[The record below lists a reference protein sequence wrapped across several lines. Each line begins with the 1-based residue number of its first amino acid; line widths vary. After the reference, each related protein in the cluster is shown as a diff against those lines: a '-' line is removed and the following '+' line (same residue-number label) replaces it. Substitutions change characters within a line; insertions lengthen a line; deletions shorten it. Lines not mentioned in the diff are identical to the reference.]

1 MQDFVRLFKVLYKN
15 QSAKPIIQDGE
26 KHKMSKK
33 LVLFLAMLPLL
44 AIFIAIIAL
53 ITMSITDIESL
64 STLAVVVLSAVQ
76 IMTLFMSM
84 NSILTTLYGGKDI
97 PFLSSLPIKSTSI
110 FFAKFSII
118 YIDSLK
124 FSSVLI
130 SPLLLTMTITFNVV
144 NGWIFY
150 GIYPIILLI
159 LLVAPILPL
168 FIITLLSMPISFVG
182 SYFKGRQTLKSVI
195 TILLYIGIMAG
206 YVGVT
211 FYLQSN
217 EGGSGDDFALSQGT
231 LSSLMVFAK
240 IMYPNKVLMD
250 FAYGISAAKNFGIFV
265 GILIA
270 MVVLM
275 LAFALLFYKKIN
287 LKKVETRAG
296 VEQRQVSLKQ
306 SSIISSLIKRDFSM
320 IMRNSTLAMSSFANL
335 LLAPIFI
342 VMMYVMNLNPAQGE
356 ELSILTQNVM
366 NMGFVAMYSV
376 IFMAGANQLAAIAYT
391 REGKS
396 FFSSKAL
403 PIKSSDSIK
412 AKLLLAI
419 IPPAILL
426 VPIMILAIALYK
438 IDFVSSMFIV
448 AIVMLYV
455 VGVCALHIL
464 FDMRKGNQ
472 HWQTAS
478 ELKYSTKVNTY
489 QLISTFS
496 AIIPACIAFVA
507 GIILSTFCEYLGEV
521 AIKAIFL
528 SILAF
533 FGIII
538 CIIGLELLKNY
549 GEKYFGLIG
558 ENKPKI
564 KQSIQKNIKVGG
576 LLK

>member
-15 QSAKPIIQDGE
+15 QSAKPITQEGV
-26 KHKMSKK
+26 KRKMSKK
-33 LVLFLAMLPLL
+33 LALALAMLPLL
-44 AIFIAIIAL
+44 AVFVAVIAL
-53 ITMSITDIESL
+53 ITMSITDIKAL
-64 STLAVVVLSAVQ
+64 STLAVAVISAVQ
-76 IMTLFMSM
+76 MMTLFMSM

-118 YIDSLK
+118 YIDALK

-130 SPLLLTMTITFNVV
+130 APLLLTMTITFNVV
-144 NGWIFY
+144 NGAMFY
-150 GIYPIILLI
+150 GIYPIILLV

-168 FIITLLSMPISFVG
+168 FIVTLLSMPISFVG
-182 SYFKGRQTLKSVI
+182 SYFKGRQTLKSVL

-211 FYLQSN
+211 FYLQSQ
-217 EGGSGDDFALSQGT
+217 ESGSGDDFALSQGA
-231 LSSLMVFAK
+231 LSSLTSFAK

-265 GILIA
+265 GILVA

-275 LAFALLFYKKIN
+275 LACALLFYKKIN
-287 LKKVETRAG
+287 LKKVEARAG
-296 VEQRQVSLKQ
+296 VEQRQVSFKQ

-342 VMMYVMNLNPAQGE
+342 VMMYVMNLKPAQGE
-356 ELSILTQNVM
+356 ELTILAQNIM

-376 IFMAGANQLAAIAYT
+376 IFLAGANQLAAIAYT

-412 AKLLLAI
+412 AKLLLSI
-419 IPPAILL
+419 TMPAILL
-426 VPIMILAIALYK
+426 LPIMILAIALYK
-438 IDFVSSMFIV
+438 IDFVSSMLIV

-478 ELKYSTKVNTY
+478 ELKYSSKANTY

-496 AIIPACIAFVA
+496 AIIPACLAFVV
-507 GIILSTFCEYLGEV
+507 GIILSIFCEYLGEV

-538 CIIGLELLKNY
+538 CVVGLVLLKNY
-549 GEKYFGLIG
+549 GEKYYEMIG

-564 KQSIQKNIKVGG
+564 KQNRQKNMKVGG